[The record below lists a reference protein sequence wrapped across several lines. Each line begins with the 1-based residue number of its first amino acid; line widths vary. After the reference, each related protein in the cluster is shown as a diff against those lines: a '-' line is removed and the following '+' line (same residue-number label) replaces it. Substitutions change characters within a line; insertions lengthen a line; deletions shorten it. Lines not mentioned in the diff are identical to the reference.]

1 MTTGTKGATRWRW
14 LAMLLAF
21 AMVAAACTNA
31 DDEGGDTTAPSD
43 DGTTATTSGGG
54 GGDTT
59 EPPSDGDTTEPPS
72 DGEIKNPDLL
82 VHAADDEPL
91 SLDPAGVEPGEGGET
106 VILQVYERLLE
117 IGIEGPD
124 LVPGLATEVP
134 SVDNGLIS
142 EDGLTYTFPIREG
155 VTFHDG
161 TDLTAE
167 DVKYSWDRVMTMSLP
182 ESAADV
188 LNDIVA
194 ETRVVDDYTFEV
206 DLQVAS
212 AAFLNTAVVAM
223 VSSIVSQDAVEANG
237 GIIEGEFNEFMQ
249 GDMVG
254 TGAYALTAW
263 NRGENIQMEV
273 FDGYWGTPANLD
285 VRIDIGSTPDIR
297 VLGLRAGDYDT
308 IEADPSFIDD
318 IRGAEGVTIF
328 GEGLTVEPIHVGF
341 NLNIP
346 EGVLPDGDTIPTD
359 FFHDARV
366 RQAFNHAFDYEAFV
380 NGALGGF
387 GDYNPHYIPQ
397 GIFGYDPDAPVY
409 DAADPDRAVELLT
422 EAGYCPDGFTVSVIT
437 EEANLFAVAAL
448 VLKDSM
454 ERLPCNITIDV
465 LAVAEAQFDDAHAQD
480 PIEYAMWVKNAD
492 PFADPH
498 SYMSSYQHPDGEWG
512 EVHGF
517 ANGYSDPELIGEL
530 IDAAEVELD
539 RTERAAIYSELQNLL
554 YEDPMWLIAG
564 QEGVVAAYR
573 DWVQGW
579 TANPLWPRPSLK
591 FALMDK

>member
-1 MTTGTKGATRWRW
+1 MSRPSHPRRWW
-14 LAMLLAF
+14 VFLLVMAMI
-21 AMVAAACTNA
+21 AAACTSSES
-31 DDEGGDTTAPSD
+31 DDTTATTQGDTTATTAGDTP
-43 DGTTATTSGGG
+43 GTTAG
-54 GGDTT
+54 
-59 EPPSDGDTTEPPS
+59 EQPPPSDGD
-72 DGEIKNPDLL
+72 IKNPGLL

-117 IGIEGPD
+117 IGAAGPD
-124 LVPGLATEVP
+124 LVPGLSTEVP

-142 EDGLTYTFPIREG
+142 DDGLTYTFPIREG

-161 TDLTAE
+161 TALTAD

-194 ETRVVDDYTFEV
+194 ETTVVDDYTFQV
-206 DLQVAS
+206 TLQKAS

-237 GIIEGEFNEFMQ
+237 GVVADEFNEFMQ
-249 GDMVG
+249 GNMVG
-254 TGAYALTAW
+254 TGPYQFVAW
-263 NRGENIQMEV
+263 NRGENIQLAV
-273 FDGYWGTPANLD
+273 YDGYWGTPANLD
-285 VRIDIGSTPDIR
+285 VRIDIGSTPDVR

-346 EGVLPDGDTIPTD
+346 EGALPEEDTIPTD
-359 FFHDARV
+359 FFHDPRV
-366 RQAFNHAFDYEAFV
+366 RQAFNFAFDYQAFV
-380 NGALGGF
+380 EGALGGF
-387 GDYNPHYIPQ
+387 GDFNPHYIPQ
-397 GIFGYDPDAPVY
+397 GIFGYDPNAPVY
-409 DAADPDRAVELLT
+409 AAPDPDRAVELFT
-422 EAGYCPDGFTVSVIT
+422 EAGYCPDGFTASVIT
-437 EEANLFAVAAL
+437 EEANLFEVAAL
-448 VLKDSM
+448 VMKDSL
-454 ERLPCNITIDV
+454 ERLPCNITIRV

-492 PFADPH
+492 PFADAH
-498 SYMSSYQHPDGEWG
+498 SYVSSYQHPDGEWG
-512 EVHGF
+512 EIHGF
-517 ANGYSDPELIGEL
+517 RNGYQDPDRIAQL
-530 IDAAEVELD
+530 IDDAEVELD
-539 RTERAAIYSELQNLL
+539 PVRRAELYSELQFLL

-573 DWVQGW
+573 SWVTGW
-579 TANPLWPRPSLK
+579 TSNPLWPRPSLR

>member
-1 MTTGTKGATRWRW
+1 MTTGTKGGSLRRW
-14 LAMLLAF
+14 LAMMLAL
-21 AMVAAACTNA
+21 AMVAAACTSA
-31 DDEGGDTTAPSD
+31 DDESGDTTAPSD
-43 DGTTATTSGGG
+43 DGTTATTSGGS
-54 GGDTT
+54 DTT

-72 DGEIKNPDLL
+72 DGEIKNPGLL

-117 IGIEGPD
+117 IGIDGPE

-134 SVDNGLIS
+134 TVDNGLIS
-142 EDGLTYTFPIREG
+142 ADGLTYTFPIREG

-161 TDLTAE
+161 TPLTAD

-188 LNDIVA
+188 LNDIIA
-194 ETRVVDDYTFEV
+194 ETAVVDDFTFEV
-206 DLQVAS
+206 TLQVAS

-237 GIIEGEFNEFMQ
+237 GIVEGEFNEFLQ
-249 GDMVG
+249 GSMVG
-254 TGAYALTAW
+254 TGPYELVAW
-263 NRGENIQMEV
+263 NRGENLQLEINEN
-273 FDGYWGTPANLD
+273 YWGTPANLD
-285 VRIDIGSTPDIR
+285 VRIEIGSTPDVR
-297 VLGLRAGDYDT
+297 VLGLRAGDFDT
-308 IEADPSFIDD
+308 IEADPSFIGE
-318 IRGAEGVTIF
+318 IEGAEGVTIF

-346 EGVLPDGDTIPTD
+346 EGALPDEDTIPTD
-359 FFHDARV
+359 FFHDPAV
-366 RQAFNHAFDYEAFV
+366 RQAFNHAFDYQAFID
-380 NGALGGF
+380 GALGGF
-387 GDYNPHYIPQ
+387 GDFNPHYIPQ
-397 GIFGYDPDAPVY
+397 GIFGYDPDAPRY
-409 DAADPDRAVELLT
+409 SAPDPDRAVELFT
-422 EAGYCPDGFTVSVIT
+422 EAGYCPDGFTASVIT
-437 EEANLFAVAAL
+437 EEANLFEVAAL
-448 VLKDSM
+448 VMKDSL
-454 ERLPCNITIDV
+454 ERLPCNITIRV

-480 PIEYAMWVKNAD
+480 PIEYAMWIKNAD

-498 SYMSSYQHPDGEWG
+498 SYVSAYQHPEGEWG

-517 ANGYSDPELIGEL
+517 ANGYQDADRIGEL

-539 RTERAAIYSELQNLL
+539 RDARAALYSELQTLL

-573 DWVQGW
+573 DWVQGY
-579 TANPLWPRPSLK
+579 TSNPLWPRPSLK